1 MAKTEIVKSVC
12 GLCGGSCGVLITLEA
27 GKPVEIKGD
36 PVSPPNRG
44 GLCKIG
50 LASLEYLYHPD
61 RLKHPLKRVGERG
74 KGNWR
79 QISWNEALGLVA
91 DALNKVKQEDGP
103 QAVAMVHGSAKG
115 QMDTHLVRLANA
127 FGTPNVVC
135 SDHVCHVPKMLAAE
149 FTFGFL
155 PAAEYEHPPACVV
168 GWGSNIAA
176 TRPNVYR
183 NLLQAVGRGTKLI
196 AIDPLETGIAKK
208 ADLWLQVRPG
218 SDLALALGMI
228 KVIID
233 EGLYD
238 KDFVNQWT
246 VGFEELKAH
255 VQDYPPERV
264 AEITWVPADSIVK
277 VARFYATNRPSHVEW
292 GNALDQQVNS
302 FQASRAISILMAL
315 TGNLGVPGGEV
326 ETLGSGFR
334 DVDPNRESSQIG
346 IRGRWSFELELR
358 DKLSR
363 EERKKKVDPDL
374 LPDFRYVLPQ
384 SIVKSILKENPYPI
398 RAMFVQA
405 SNPLSSWPNIQKV
418 YQSFRK
424 LDFLAVSDMFM
435 TPTAAMADIV
445 FPVASYLEFDGIQ
458 MNATGTIAQ
467 LQRKVAQMGECRSD
481 HEIINDLAKKL
492 GLGAYFW
499 ESIDDFWNAMLE
511 PTGLTFDEFKKVSPF
526 TGRKKVKQYKQY
538 EETGFM
544 TPSGKV
550 ELYSKELEE
559 LGFDPLPTYH
569 EPPETLYS
577 DPELAKEYPLLCT
590 TWKSE
595 VYRHSGG
602 RQIPSLR
609 HFHSDPMMII
619 HPETASKL
627 GIIDGDWV
635 YIETKRGKIRQKSNL
650 SASVDRRVVVV
661 DHAWWFPE
669 RDETD
674 LFCFADSNYNVLTN
688 DEPPFNNEVGS
699 FTIRGLACKVSKE
712 SSG

>member
-12 GLCGGSCGVLITLEA
+12 GLCGGNCGVLITLEA
-27 GKPVEIKGD
+27 GKPVKIKGD
-36 PVSPPNRG
+36 PESPPNRG
-44 GLCKIG
+44 SLCKIG
-50 LASLEYLYHPD
+50 LASLEYLDHPD
-61 RLKHPLKRVGERG
+61 RLKHPLKRVGGRG
-74 KGNWR
+74 EGNWQ
-79 QISWNEALGLVA
+79 QISWDEAFGLAA
-91 DALNKVKQEDGP
+91 DALNKVKQEYGP

-135 SDHVCHVPKMLAAE
+135 SDHVCHVPRMLATE

-155 PAAEYEHPPACVV
+155 PDGEFEPPPACVMV
-168 GWGSNIAA
+168 WGANIAA
-176 TRPNVYR
+176 TRFNVYR
-183 NLLQAVGRGTKLI
+183 NFLKAVEKGARVI
-196 AIDPLETGIAKK
+196 AIDPLQTGIAKT

-228 KVIID
+228 KIIID
-233 EGLYD
+233 EQLYD
-238 KDFVNQWT
+238 KEFVNKWT
-246 VGFEELKAH
+246 VGFEKLETH

-277 VARFYATNRPSHVEW
+277 AARWYATHKPSHIEW
-292 GNALDQQVNS
+292 GNALDQQLNS
-302 FQASRAISILMAL
+302 FQAGRAISILMAL
-315 TGNLGVPGGEV
+315 TGNLGVVGGEI

-334 DVDPNRESSQIG
+334 DGDPNREGSQIG
-346 IRGRWSFELELR
+346 VRGRWSYELELR
-358 DKLSR
+358 DTLSR
-363 EERKKKVDPDL
+363 DDRKKKVDPNL

-384 SIVKSILKENPYPI
+384 SVVRSILEEHPYPI

-405 SNPLSSWPNIQKV
+405 SNPLSCWPNIQKV

-458 MNATGTIAQ
+458 VNAPGTIAQ
-467 LQRKVAQMGECRSD
+467 FQQKVAQIGECRSD
-481 HEIINDLAKKL
+481 YEIINDLAKKL
-492 GLGAYFW
+492 GLGGYFW
-499 ESIDDFWNAMLE
+499 DNMDDFWDAILK

-526 TGRKKVKQYKQY
+526 TGKKKVRQYKQY
-538 EETGFM
+538 EETGFR

-569 EPPETLYS
+569 EPPETPYS

-590 TWKSE
+590 TWKLE

-609 HFHSDPMMII
+609 HLHPDPVVIL

-627 GIIDGDWV
+627 GIKEGEWV
-635 YIETKRGKIRQKSNL
+635 SIETKRGKIRQKADL
-650 SASVDRRVVVV
+650 SAGVDRRVVVV

-674 LFCFADSNYNVLTN
+674 LFRYADSNYNVLTN
-688 DEPPFNNEVGS
+688 DKPPFNNEVGS

-712 SSG
+712 AS